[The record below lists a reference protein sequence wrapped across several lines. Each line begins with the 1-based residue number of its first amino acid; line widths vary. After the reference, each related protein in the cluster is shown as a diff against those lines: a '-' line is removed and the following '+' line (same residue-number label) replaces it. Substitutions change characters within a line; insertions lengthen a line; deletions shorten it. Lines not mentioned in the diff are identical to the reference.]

1 MTIIFFFGTECA
13 TCHKIEP
20 TVDKVAKEVGATVE
34 KKETYH
40 NSENQAELMKM
51 AEGKC
56 SQLPF
61 MINTQNDKFICGDA
75 NEEQIREFFA

>member
-1 MTIIFFFGTECA
+1 MTIIFFYGTECA

-20 TVDKVAKEVGATVE
+20 TVDKIAQEKGVEVV

-40 NSENQAELMKM
+40 NAQNQEELMRL

-61 MINTQNDKFICGDA
+61 IINTDNDNYLCGDVS
-75 NEEQIREFFA
+75 EEEIQAFFS